1 MEGWIDLANRKKIPA
16 SIKVASNQ
24 KRPTRITNPES
35 FYDQTPVW
43 SFSLCDFYHEKW
55 GFSSSSQSYE
65 DLSTLLLRLK
75 DFEGQSWRQILS
87 DTSGRKNNTKNH
99 AIPINNLDKEAQ
111 KRLEEIKLD
120 DIDKLY
126 SLSVTGKRRV
136 WGTIIDGTFC
146 IVWYDTEHEVCPSKK
161 RHT

>member
-1 MEGWIDLANRKKIPA
+1 MRNG
-16 SIKVASNQ
+16 
-24 KRPTRITNPES
+24 
-35 FYDQTPVW
+35 
-43 SFSLCDFYHEKW
+43 DFPQV
-55 GFSSSSQSYE
+55 QSYE

-146 IVWYDTEHEVCPSKK
+146 IVWYGTEHEVCPSKK

>member
-1 MEGWIDLANRKKIPA
+1 MEGYSDLANRKKIPA

-55 GFSSSSQSYE
+55 GLSSNSQGYE

-75 DFEGQSWRQILS
+75 DFEVKNWKQILS
-87 DTSGRKNNTKNH
+87 YTSGRKNNTKNH
-99 AIPINNLDKEAQ
+99 AISINDLDKEAK

-120 DIDKLY
+120 DRDKLY

-136 WGTIIDGTFC
+136 WGTISDGIFF